1 MTQRLS
7 CLLVGAVMA
16 MSAVAQSHTAYTPP
30 RTPDGQPDLQG
41 IWTNGTVT
49 PFERPAA
56 LAGKAFFTEQEA
68 AAYERQMAS
77 ARNSDHRGATAEQ
90 DLASAYNNRWYD
102 WGSKVVKT
110 RRTSMILDPP
120 DGRIPALTAK
130 GKEMQ
135 REWAER
141 QRGLPAGPEDIGLAE
156 RCIVFPTAGPPML
169 PYAYNN
175 NYRILQARNFV
186 AITIEMVHDVRIIPT
201 DGSPHLAPSV
211 RQWLGDSRGHWE
223 GNTLVVDTTNFNGK
237 NRFGPFFAYVADE
250 NYRVTERFT
259 RTDSDTILYQFT
271 IDDPTIY
278 VRPFTGELTMSR
290 TPGPTYEYACHEGNY
305 AMADMLKG
313 ARAEEKKSATKQ

>member
-186 AITIEMVHDVRIIPT
+186 AITIEMVHDVRIIPHGRQPASRAVRAPMAGRFARPLGRQHAGGGHHQFQRQEPVWT
-201 DGSPHLAPSV
+201 VLRLRCGRELPRDG
-211 RQWLGDSRGHWE
+211 
-223 GNTLVVDTTNFNGK
+223 TLHAD
-237 NRFGPFFAYVADE
+237 RFGHNSVPVHHRRSDDLCPAVQRRADHVAYAGADAM
-250 NYRVTERFT
+250 NTPVTKATT
-259 RTDSDTILYQFT
+259 RW
-271 IDDPTIY
+271 
-278 VRPFTGELTMSR
+278 R
-290 TPGPTYEYACHEGNY
+290 TC
-305 AMADMLKG
+305 
-313 ARAEEKKSATKQ
+313 